1 MTFYPLPMHASNA
14 PQVVE
19 APAAQGVPVVVKPG
33 VDAAQAVYRAFN
45 AQRQELAGQ
54 LDHLEDK
61 RRGMTNQLREQSTGG
76 ADKIGIEQRI
86 AEIDKRIADVDKQ
99 LAAADQAVAK
109 AAAIPG
115 AVQQP
120 PERRERDGPPEEV
133 YVLGGMFIVAAVLF
147 PLSVALARRIWRRG
161 AAAAIA
167 FPQELA
173 ERLTRVDQAI
183 DSIAIEV
190 ERIGEGQRF
199 VTRVM
204 SENGRAPS
212 AIAAAPVHGGV
223 LAERV
228 KVPRESERG
237 ER

>member
-1 MTFYPLPMHASNA
+1 MHAPNA
-14 PQVVE
+14 LQVVE
-19 APAAQGVPVVVKPG
+19 PPAAQGVPVVVKPG
-33 VDAAQAVYRAFN
+33 VDASQAVYRAFN

-54 LDHLEDK
+54 LEKLEDK
-61 RRGMTNQLREQSTGG
+61 RRGMTNQLREQSGG
-76 ADKIGIEQRI
+76 GPDKSGIEQRI

-99 LAAADQAVAK
+99 LAAADQSVAK

-115 AVQQP
+115 AVQPP
-120 PERRERDGPPEEV
+120 PEPRERDGPPEEV
-133 YVLGGMFIVAAVLF
+133 YVLSGMFIVAAVLF

-161 AAAAIA
+161 AVAAIA

-204 SENGRAPS
+204 SENGRALS
-212 AIAAAPVHGGV
+212 ASAVAPLHEGA
-223 LAERV
+223 LPEKV
-228 KVPRESERG
+228 KVPRESGRG